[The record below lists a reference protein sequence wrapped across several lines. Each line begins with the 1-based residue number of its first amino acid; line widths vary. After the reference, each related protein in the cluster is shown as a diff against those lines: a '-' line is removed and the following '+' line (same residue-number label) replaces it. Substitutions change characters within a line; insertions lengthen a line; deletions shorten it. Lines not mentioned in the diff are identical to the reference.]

1 MGILSD
7 FRELYDAWPKQRA
20 ARRIVLIPLVL
31 GTGIGYGSSEWQS
44 SGTISVLRE
53 RVALLQES
61 KGPSTLRIVEVTK
74 GPTYR
79 AQENDD
85 VIHVNLSESSV
96 TILLPSGLRRGKQ
109 ITVKDKKGNAN
120 VVPIKVVSD
129 AGDIDGLKEVTVVT
143 NKGWISFVWDG
154 VAWSM
159 D

>member
-7 FRELYDAWPKQRA
+7 FRELYDEWPKQGA
-20 ARRIVLIPLVL
+20 ARRIMLIALVL
-31 GTGIGYGSSEWQS
+31 GAGVGYGFSEWQS

-85 VIHVNLSESSV
+85 VIHVNLSENSA
-96 TILLPSGLRRGKQ
+96 TILLPSGLKRGKQ

-120 VVPIKVVSD
+120 AVPIKVISD
-129 AGDIDGLKEVTVVT
+129 AGDIDGLKEVTIAT
-143 NKGWISFVWDG
+143 NKGWISFIWDG
-154 VAWSM
+154 AAWSM